1 MGQTLLATLLLSVGI
16 FGIFFLFVGVR
27 VFFLKDGEMR
37 GTCSSQSPFL
47 NKEGITCDLCG
58 KPTTDCPNNNTET
71 SNNPLA
77 LPSINPSIKKM

>member
-1 MGQTLLATLLLSVGI
+1 MQQTLLATLLLSVAI

-27 VFFLKDGEMR
+27 VFFLKNGEMR

-58 KPTTDCPNNNTET
+58 KPSTDCPNNNAET
-71 SNNPLA
+71 SKDILA
-77 LPSINPSIKKM
+77 LPSIKKM

>member
-1 MGQTLLATLLLSVGI
+1 MNQTLLATLLLSVAI

-27 VFFLKDGEMR
+27 VFFLKNGEMR

-58 KPTTDCPNNNTET
+58 KPTTDCPNNNLLET
-71 SNNPLA
+71 SKDVLA
-77 LPSINPSIKKM
+77 LPSIKKL

>member
-1 MGQTLLATLLLSVGI
+1 MLQTLLATLLLSVII

-27 VFFLKDGEMR
+27 VFFLKNGEMR

-58 KPTTDCPNNNTET
+58 KPTTDCPNNNAEA
-71 SNNPLA
+71 SKDVLA
-77 LPSINPSIKKM
+77 LPSIKKM

>member
-1 MGQTLLATLLLSVGI
+1 MLQTLLATVLLSVGI

-27 VFFLKDGEMR
+27 VFFLKNGEMR

-58 KPTTDCPNNNTET
+58 KPTTDCPNNSLEA
-71 SNNPLA
+71 SKDVLA
-77 LPSINPSIKKM
+77 WPSIKKT

>member
-1 MGQTLLATLLLSVGI
+1 MEQTLLATLLLSVAI

-27 VFFLKDGEMR
+27 VFFLKNGEMR

-58 KPTTDCPNNNTET
+58 KPTTDCPNNNSGLLET
-71 SNNPLA
+71 SKNVLA
-77 LPSINPSIKKM
+77 LPSIKKL

>member
-1 MGQTLLATLLLSVGI
+1 MTQTLLATLLFSVAI

-47 NKEGITCDLCG
+47 NKQGITCDLCG
-58 KPTTDCPNNNTET
+58 KPTSDCPNNTET
-71 SNNPLA
+71 SKDALTTFPLIRKA
-77 LPSINPSIKKM
+77 

>member
-1 MGQTLLATLLLSVGI
+1 MLQTLFATLLLSVAI

-27 VFFLKDGEMR
+27 VFFLKNGEMR

-58 KPTTDCPNNNTET
+58 KPTTDCPNNSDNSLTKDV
-71 SNNPLA
+71 LA
-77 LPSINPSIKKM
+77 LPSIKKL